1 MLHKK
6 TFIYSA
12 CALFVILLVA
22 YANHFNNGFHFD
34 DSHTIVNN
42 GSIRS
47 LKNIP
52 SFFSDPSTF
61 SASPYHGMYRPL
73 ITTSLAID
81 YWIAGGYYPFM
92 FQLSTF
98 LWHIGLCIM
107 IFYLFKQL
115 LSKTIP
121 HQWNSYIALFGA
133 GLFGLHTVNAET
145 INYIISRSDVL
156 STFFIVASLLTFIAY
171 PQKRKYYL
179 YIFLA
184 VIGVFIKETVMVLLV
199 LMFFYILFFESEL
212 SIADIFKVRNIKKVG
227 AIFLKMLPI
236 VIILTGLQVYAFYT
250 MTGAA
255 KTFGISNPYIPYW
268 LTQTYVWFHY
278 FRSFFFPFD
287 LSADTDLTVIT
298 NFTDYRIIIGV
309 IFIILYLITIFIS
322 SKKKET
328 RPIAYGLIWFG
339 ASLLPTSVA
348 PFAEVMNDH
357 RMYFAFVGLTI
368 STVWIVYLLILKK
381 EAYFTKPSKLK
392 MLGLMA
398 FLIIGINALGVYK
411 RGQVWDSDESL
422 WKDVTEKSP
431 KNGRG
436 WMNYGLTQM
445 SKGDYG
451 KAIELFNKALE
462 FNPNYSTLFIN
473 LGIANGGIGN
483 HEKAVKNFNQA
494 IVLDA
499 GNDASYTFFARYY
512 LEQNNY
518 LKAKELAEKAIALNS
533 KSYMAFE
540 IAMAAAQAL
549 GQWNELNKLAQQ
561 TLTFVPNDAKALQ
574 YRTAAAK
581 RESISTP
588 KIITQSASSEM
599 SVNDLINLSLQ
610 QYSAGKYEDCI
621 ATCEI
626 VNRIAPENADAYN
639 NICAAY
645 NMLKQWDKAKEAC
658 KKALLINPHHA
669 NAPANLKWAEAQK
682 L

>member
-1 MLHKK
+1 MFHKK
-6 TFIYSA
+6 TFIYSVFT
-12 CALFVILLVA
+12 LFVILLVA
-22 YANHFNNGFHFD
+22 YANHFDNGFHFD
-34 DSHTIVNN
+34 DSHTILNN
-42 GSIRS
+42 ASIRS

-81 YWIAGGYYPFM
+81 YWIAGGYHPFM

-115 LSKTIP
+115 LNKTIQ
-121 HQWNSYIALFGA
+121 HQWNPYMALFGA

-179 YIFLA
+179 YILLA
-184 VIGVFIKETVMVLLV
+184 IIGVFIKETVMVLLV
-199 LMFFYILFFESEL
+199 LMFFYILFFEAEL
-212 SIADIFKVRNIKKVG
+212 SVADIFRVKNIKKIG
-227 AIFLKMLPI
+227 AVFRQLLPI
-236 VIILTGLQVYAFYT
+236 IIILTGLQVYAFFT

-287 LSADTDLTVIT
+287 LSADTDLAVIT
-298 NFTDYRIIIGV
+298 NFTDYRIIIGIV
-309 IFIILYLITIFIS
+309 FIILYLITIFIT
-322 SKKKET
+322 SKKKTT

-368 STVWIVYLLILKK
+368 SVITTVYLFLLKNEK
-381 EAYFTKPSKLK
+381 YFNLPGKYKL
-392 MLGLMA
+392 LGTIA
-398 FLIIGINALGVYK
+398 FLIIGLNAYGVYK
-411 RGQVWDSDESL
+411 RGQVWDNDESL

-445 SKGDYG
+445 SKGDYA
-451 KAIELFNKALE
+451 KSIELFNKALE
-462 FNPNYSTLFIN
+462 FNPSYSTLFVN
-473 LGIANGGIGN
+473 LGIAYGGIGN
-483 HEKAVKNFNQA
+483 HATAIENFNQA
-494 IVLDA
+494 IVLDPN
-499 GNDASYTFFARYY
+499 NDASYTFFARYY
-512 LEQNNY
+512 LEQSNY
-518 LKAKELAEKAIALNS
+518 VKAKELAEKAIAVNN
-533 KSYMAFE
+533 KSYMAFD
-540 IAMAAAQAL
+540 IAMAASQAL
-549 GQWNELNKLAQQ
+549 GQWDELNRLAQQ
-561 TLTFVPNDAKALQ
+561 TLAFVPNDAKALQ
-574 YRTAAAK
+574 YIAAAANK
-581 RESISTP
+581 ESANVATV
-588 KIITQSASSEM
+588 ITQTASAEM

-610 QYSAGKYEDCI
+610 QYGAGEYEDCI

-626 VNRIAPENADAYN
+626 VNKVAPNNADAYN

-658 KKALLINPHHA
+658 KKALQLNPHHS
-669 NAPANLKWAEAQK
+669 NAPANLKWAEDQK